1 MLKNY
6 FKIWLR
12 NTLRQ
17 KWYTFINIAGLTV
30 GMACFILILLWV
42 SDELSYEKF
51 HNKADQIYRVCS
63 GLIQEN
69 GSKLEYAITPAL
81 WAPTLASE
89 FPEVENFVRFYR
101 YRSEILVKLEEKDK
115 SFYEGNFYWADST
128 VLDIFTFPL
137 IKGNPHTALAE
148 PNSVILSES
157 MAQKFFAN
165 ENPIGQTIT
174 YINRETVFELQVKG
188 VMKDVPRNSHFRP
201 DFLASLSTFKPGT
214 WHYTYNIPTSWT
226 NLFYKSYI
234 LLKKG
239 YDHRELEK
247 KLPLFLQNH
256 IGEQA
261 KEFDPFLQPLKSIHL
276 HSDLISEF
284 EPNSDAKY
292 VYIFLS
298 VAFLILFV
306 ACINYMNLATARSA
320 CRAKEVGVRKT
331 LGSSHAQLVFQFL
344 GESVL
349 TSFLAALVSVPVVEW
364 MLPVFNVL
372 AGKSLSIAYFEN
384 SINIFILFAFALFI
398 GLISGSYPSLFL
410 SRFMPVKGLKGRQNI
425 GLIGHYPLRKLLVIF
440 QFSITLFLLI
450 STIVILKQLNLFNEG
465 KIRFDRELVINIPLR
480 GQGAAK
486 SYESFKNEILRNSKI
501 RSATASSHLPFTG
514 NKIGTYR
521 FPGILDSESAF
532 ESDYFVV
539 DADFTNFFNLE
550 IVSGRGF
557 SKERDGLSESKSFIL
572 NERAV
577 RELGVTNEQ
586 IIGKQIEDPFWKASG
601 KVVGV
606 VKDFHYKSMHSK
618 VNPLVI
624 KMDPW
629 FVRFLSLKIHSDD
642 FKNNLSFLKE
652 KWDEFYPA
660 SPFSYTFL
668 DNDLNKM
675 YNAEEK
681 MGLIFRYFSLIAIL
695 ISCIGLYSLASF
707 TTEQRT
713 KEIGIR
719 KVLGASVWDVVVLLC
734 KDFIKLVFWAFLI
747 AAPFSFFAMTD
758 WLQSFAYRTNINVS
772 VFMLSGFLMLLIVWL
787 TVGYQSI
794 KAAIVNPV
802 KSLRYE

>member
-1 MLKNY
+1 M
-6 FKIWLR
+6 R
-12 NTLRQ
+12 
-17 KWYTFINIAGLTV
+17 
-30 GMACFILILLWV
+30 
-42 SDELSYEKF
+42 
-51 HNKADQIYRVCS
+51 
-63 GLIQEN
+63 
-69 GSKLEYAITPAL
+69 
-81 WAPTLASE
+81 
-89 FPEVENFVRFYR
+89 
-101 YRSEILVKLEEKDK
+101 
-115 SFYEGNFYWADST
+115 
-128 VLDIFTFPL
+128 
-137 IKGNPHTALAE
+137 
-148 PNSVILSES
+148 
-157 MAQKFFAN
+157 
-165 ENPIGQTIT
+165 
-174 YINRETVFELQVKG
+174 
-188 VMKDVPRNSHFRP
+188 DVPPNSHFRP

-234 LLKKG
+234 ILKKG
-239 YDHRELEK
+239 FDHKELGK
-247 KLPLFLQNH
+247 KLPLFLESH

-276 HSDLISEF
+276 HSDMISEF

-331 LGSSHAQLVFQFL
+331 FGSSRAQLVSQFL

-349 TSFLAALVSVPVVEW
+349 TSFLAALVAVPVVGW

-372 AGKSLSIAYFEN
+372 ADKSLSISYFETG
-384 SINIFILFAFALFI
+384 IEIIILFTFALFI
-398 GLISGSYPSLFL
+398 GLISGSYPALFL
-410 SRFMPVKGLKGRQNI
+410 SRFMPVKVLKGRQNI
-425 GLIGHYPLRKLLVIF
+425 TLFNRYSLRKLLVVF
-440 QFSITLFLLI
+440 QFGITLFLLT
-450 STIVILKQLNLFNEG
+450 STNVILKQLDLFKEG

-480 GQGAAK
+480 GQGAAN

-501 RSATASSHLPFTG
+501 RSATSSSHVPFTS
-514 NKIGTYR
+514 NKIGSYR

-539 DADFTNFFNLE
+539 DADFTKFFNLE

-557 SKERDGLSESKSFIL
+557 SKDRDGLSESKSFIL

-618 VNPLVI
+618 INPLVI

-629 FVRFLSLKIHSDD
+629 FVRFLSLKISADE
-642 FKNNLSFLKE
+642 FKNNLSFLKK

-668 DNDLNKM
+668 DDDLNKM
-675 YNAEEK
+675 YRAEEK
-681 MGLIFRYFSLIAIL
+681 MGLIFKYFSLIAIL

-719 KVLGASVWDVVVLLC
+719 KVLGASVWNVIALLC
-734 KDFIKLVFWAFLI
+734 KDFIKLVFLAFLI
-747 AAPFSFFAMTD
+747 AAPVSFFAMYV
-758 WLQSFAYRTNINVS
+758 WLQSFAYRTNISVS
-772 VFMLSGFLMLLIVWL
+772 VFMLSCFSMLLIVLL

-794 KAAIVNPV
+794 KAAVGNPV

>member
-1 MLKNY
+1 
-6 FKIWLR
+6 
-12 NTLRQ
+12 
-17 KWYTFINIAGLTV
+17 
-30 GMACFILILLWV
+30 MACFLLILLWV

-51 HNKADQIYRVCS
+51 HEKADQIYRVCS

-69 GSKLEYAITPAL
+69 GNKLEYATTPAL
-81 WAPTLASE
+81 WAPTLVSE

-101 YRSEILVKLEEKDK
+101 YRSEILVKLEEEDK

-137 IKGNPHTALAE
+137 IMGNPHNALEE
-148 PNSVILSES
+148 PNFVIISES
-157 MAQKFFAN
+157 MAQKYFAN
-165 ENPIGQTIT
+165 ENPVGQTII
-174 YINRETVFELQVKG
+174 YINRGTVFDLQVTG
-188 VMKDVPRNSHFRP
+188 VMRDVPSNSHFRP
-201 DFLASLSTFKPGT
+201 DFLGSLSTFKPGT

-234 LLKKG
+234 ILKKG
-239 YDHRELEK
+239 HDYKELEK
-247 KLPLFLQNH
+247 KLPAFLESH

-261 KEFDPFLQPLKSIHL
+261 KGFDPFLQPLKSIHL
-276 HSDLISEF
+276 YSDLISEF
-284 EPNSDAKY
+284 EPNSNAKY

-331 LGSSHAQLVFQFL
+331 LGSNRAQLVFQFL
-344 GESVL
+344 GESIL
-349 TSFLAALVSVPVVEW
+349 MSFLAVLFAVPVFAW
-364 MLPVFNVL
+364 TLPVFNVL
-372 AGKSLSIAYFEN
+372 TGKSLSMLYFETGVE
-384 SINIFILFAFALFI
+384 IIILFAFTLFI
-398 GLISGSYPSLFL
+398 GLISGSYPALFL
-410 SRFMPVKGLKGRQNI
+410 SRFMPVKVLKGRQNI
-425 GLIGHYPLRKLLVIF
+425 RLFNHYSLRKLLVVF
-440 QFSITLFLLI
+440 QFSITLFLLTTTNI
-450 STIVILKQLNLFNEG
+450 ILKQLDLFRGG
-465 KIRFDRELVINIPLR
+465 KIRFDRELVVNIPLR
-480 GQGAAK
+480 GQAAEK
-486 SYESFKNEILRNSKI
+486 SYESFKNEILQNSKI
-501 RSATASSHLPFTG
+501 SSATASSHVPFTS
-514 NKIGTYR
+514 NKIGSYR

-539 DADFTNFFNLE
+539 DADFTKFFNLE

-557 SKERDGLSESKSFIL
+557 SKDRDGLSESKSFIL

-601 KVVGV
+601 KVIGV
-606 VKDFHYKSMHSK
+606 AKDFHYKSMHSRI
-618 VNPLVI
+618 NPLVI

-629 FVRFLSLKIHSDD
+629 FVRFLSLKIRSDD
-642 FKNNLSFLKE
+642 FTNSLSFFLKE
-652 KWDEFYPA
+652 KWDEFYPS

-668 DNDLNKM
+668 DDDLNKM
-675 YNAEEK
+675 YRAEEK
-681 MGLIFRYFSLIAIL
+681 MALIFKYFSLIAIL

-707 TTEQRT
+707 TVEQRT

-734 KDFIKLVFWAFLI
+734 KDFIKLVFLAFLI
-747 AAPFSFFAMTD
+747 AAPVSFFAMYN
-758 WLQSFAYRTNINVS
+758 WLQSFAYRINISVS
-772 VFMLSGFLMLLIVWL
+772 VFMLSCSLMFLIVWL
-787 TVGYQSI
+787 TVGYQSVR
-794 KAAIVNPV
+794 AAVVNPV